1 MGLLSKAA
9 TKSSYSGTIDTMGE
23 ALKNRILRLPR
34 SNSTVDTALNLLKA
48 YGPFQAGFCFT
59 LSAGEYVCYASSGAG
74 KGKLR
79 FPLRRI
85 PENTGDYRRLEDNLN
100 GTVPAGGRAW
110 FFPLD
115 RKNPCQ
121 NLFLCIEEGRLNPES
136 LMLLLRELGE
146 VLTPRQKASPGKKG
160 GLLERG
166 MKKRSMISTGEK
178 RGALETV
185 IRRSMEGE
193 NGVGGIILKDNKGKK
208 NFPSAVSRA
217 VSSLGNMFPLPDST
231 CLVLVPLNIDQE
243 LLAHRLSKSLDAKT
257 VLRFEADSAGKVL
270 EILKSFG

>member
-1 MGLLSKAA
+1 
-9 TKSSYSGTIDTMGE
+9 
-23 ALKNRILRLPR
+23 
-34 SNSTVDTALNLLKA
+34 LNLLKA
-48 YGPFQAGFCFT
+48 YGPFQTGFCFT
-59 LSAGEYVCYASSGAG
+59 LSEGEYVCYASSGAG

-85 PENTGDYRRLEDNLN
+85 PENTGAYRRLEDSLN
-100 GTVPAGGRAW
+100 GSVPAGARTW

-121 NLFLCIEEGRLNPES
+121 NLFLCIEESGLNPES
-136 LMLLLRELGE
+136 LMLLLKELKE
-146 VLTPRQKASPGKKG
+146 VLVPRQKLSRGKKT

-166 MKKRSMISTGEK
+166 MKKRSLISTEEEG
-178 RGALETV
+178 GGLETL

-193 NGVGGIILKDNKGKK
+193 NGVGGIILKDRKGQK
-208 NFPSAVSRA
+208 NFLAAVSGA
-217 VSSLGNMFPLPDST
+217 VSSLGNVFPLPDST
-231 CLVLVPLNIDQE
+231 CLILVPVNMDQE

>member
-9 TKSSYSGTIDTMGE
+9 TKSSYSGTIDNMGE

-34 SNSTVDTALNLLKA
+34 SDSTVDTALNLLKA

-59 LSAGEYVCYASSGAG
+59 LCEGDYVCYASSGAG

-79 FPLRRI
+79 FPLRKI

-100 GTVPAGGRAW
+100 GIVPAGGRAW

-115 RKNPCQ
+115 GKNPCR
-121 NLFLCIEEGRLNPES
+121 NLFLCIEEGGLNPES
-136 LMLLLRELGE
+136 LMLLLRKLKEALIF
-146 VLTPRQKASPGKKG
+146 RQKTSPGKKG

-166 MKKRSMISTGEK
+166 MKKRSMILTGEK
-178 RGALETV
+178 YGGLETL

-208 NFPSAVSRA
+208 NFPAAVSGA

-231 CLVLVPLNIDQE
+231 CLVLVPANIDQE

>member
-1 MGLLSKAA
+1 
-9 TKSSYSGTIDTMGE
+9 MGE

-74 KGKLR
+74 KGKLH
-79 FPLRRI
+79 FPLERI

-100 GTVPAGGRAW
+100 GTVPAGCRAW

-121 NLFLCIEEGRLNPES
+121 NLFLCVEEGGLNPES

-146 VLTPRQKASPGKKG
+146 VLSPRQKASPGKKG

-166 MKKRSMISTGEK
+166 MTKRSMISTEEK
-178 RGALETV
+178 SGGLETV

-217 VSSLGNMFPLPDST
+217 VSSLGNMFLLPDST
-231 CLVLVPLNIDQE
+231 CLVLVPVNIDQE